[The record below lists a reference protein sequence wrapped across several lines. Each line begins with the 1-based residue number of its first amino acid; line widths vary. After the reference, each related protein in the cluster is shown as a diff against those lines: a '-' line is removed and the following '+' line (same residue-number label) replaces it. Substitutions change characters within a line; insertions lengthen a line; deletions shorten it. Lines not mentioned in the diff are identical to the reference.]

1 MISFNQLG
9 NFGRL
14 GNQMF
19 QYSSLLGIANYHSY
33 QISIPPPEVFGVND
47 ALVRNSKSSI
57 YDCFE
62 VKSDYFGIQNLPTMH
77 ERSFQ
82 FDQKLFETC
91 PDNVN
96 LHGYFQTEK
105 YFKHIKGELKNV
117 FLFHDEIKK
126 KCKKYLPELKDKIS
140 LHVRRTDYLGIQ
152 NVLPVCPIEY
162 YSKALDILESKN
174 KICFVFSDDL
184 NWCREQPLFQKD
196 NIIFV
201 DKDVYVCLY
210 LMTLCDYHILANS
223 SLSWWGAW
231 LSNSKQVI
239 APKNWFANG
248 IHNTT
253 DLYCKE
259 WYQL

>member
-1 MISFNQLG
+1 MISFNNLG
-9 NFGRL
+9 NYGHL

-19 QYSSLLGIANYHSY
+19 QYSSLLGIARKHSY
-33 QISIPPPEVFGVND
+33 EIMIPPRESFGKNYP
-47 ALVRNSKSSI
+47 LKSSI
-57 YDCFE
+57 YNCFE
-62 VKSDYFGIQNLPTMH
+62 IKSDYYGFQNVPTLK
-77 ERSFQ
+77 ERFFQ
-82 FDQKLFETC
+82 FDVELFEKC
-91 PDNVN
+91 SDNVDLN
-96 LHGYFQTEK
+96 GFFQTEK
-105 YFKHIKGELKNV
+105 YFKHIENEIRNI
-117 FLFHDEIKK
+117 FSFRDEIKK
-126 KCKKYLPELKDKIS
+126 ECDVYSFETKNSIS

-152 NVLPVCPIEY
+152 NVLPVCSIEY
-162 YSKALDILESKN
+162 YSRALDILESKN

-184 NWCREQPLFQKD
+184 NWCRQQTLFQKD

-231 LSNSKQVI
+231 LSNSKQVVT
-239 APKNWFANG
+239 PKNWFANG